1 MKTKTKSTG
10 LILTLAFLSLLAAI
24 NAVLFNVAFP
34 NISRNLH
41 LASSQVSWIAIG
53 CSMVVAIGSIIYGKL
68 ADAISLR
75 KLFLIGIGLFILG
88 SLLGFSKHDSLEII
102 ILARMLQA
110 SGGSAFITLV
120 MVAVHLMIEP
130 QRRPLAFSFISV
142 GIALAIGLGPLM
154 PAHLSVVLVG
164 PFYFWL
170 CWLASWPPGCY

>member
-34 NISRNLH
+34 NISRDLH
-41 LASSQVSWIAIG
+41 LASSQVSWIAIDY
-53 CSMVVAIGSIIYGKL
+53 SMVVAIGSIIYGKL

-88 SLLGFSKHDSLEII
+88 SLLGFSKHDSLGII

-110 SGGSAFITLV
+110 SGGSAFIILA
-120 MVAVHLMIEP
+120 MVAVRLMIEP

-142 GIALAIGLGPLM
+142 GIALAIGLGPLI
-154 PAHLSVVLVG
+154 AGALISR
-164 PFYFWL
+164 F
-170 CWLASWPPGCY
+170 SWPVFAG